1 MYMYINTIY
10 MYYTQ
15 TSVSTCIQKCTLYEH
30 IALHIHNVHVPV
42 LGSRDHSQEQGERGD
57 IQDGAG
63 HQEGGVLLA
72 AGN

>member
-1 MYMYINTIY
+1 MCIIHVYSIQY
-10 MYYTQ
+10 
-15 TSVSTCIQKCTLYEH
+15 TCITHKLMYLHCMNTLYF
-30 IALHIHNVHVPV
+30 IHVPV
-42 LGSRDHSQEQGERGD
+42 LGSWDHSQEQGERGD